1 MTAMDLY
8 APSQKQIDF
17 AYAISEALNVPLPTV
32 FTKGAY
38 QAFTANNKVKYY
50 DEIAYW
56 KELNEESD
64 LWEYDLAWHEP

>member
-1 MTAMDLY
+1 MTAMDLC

-17 AYAISEALNVPLPTV
+17 AYAISKALDVPLPTV

-38 QAFTANNKVKYY
+38 QAFIANNKIKFYN
-50 DEIAYW
+50 EITHW

-64 LWEYDLAWHEP
+64 LW

>member
-17 AYAISEALNVPLPTV
+17 AYAISEALDVPLPTV

-38 QAFTANNKVKYY
+38 QAFITNNRAKYY

-56 KELNEESD
+56 KESNEEDSD
-64 LWEYDLAWHEP
+64 LLE